1 MQLVVCCFHAHEEEH
16 LKYAYV
22 VAFTDEPWNE
32 LNLPITTWYPRGR
45 PSGPSSPGLVVF

>member
-1 MQLVVCCFHAHEEEH
+1 MQLVVCCFHAHEED

-32 LNLPITTWYPRGR
+32 LNLPITT
-45 PSGPSSPGLVVF
+45 